1 MERHLHFLVHV
12 SLAMVW
18 FQTGF
23 NGLVFLIG
31 VSWFGE

>member
-1 MERHLHFLVHV
+1 VPSQI
-12 SLAMVW
+12 SLGMVW

-31 VSWFGE
+31 VSWFDE